1 MAITSGTDRFGALN
15 DPTQNTA
22 KAASTAQT
30 TTAASTSAAT
40 TAADTSQR
48 FLKLLVTQMQNQD
61 PLNPMDNAQVTS
73 QMAQIST
80 VSGIQDLNTN
90 VTGLNAQFAQSQALQ
105 AASLVGHGVTLAGNK
120 LDVTANDGSGI
131 GGFNLESAATN
142 VKVTVAD
149 GTGKVVDTLNL
160 GAAPAGMNGFQWN
173 GAVSGQSYTFA
184 VSAVAD
190 SNVVVSTPLMRD
202 HVNAV
207 AIVNNKLTLE
217 TTYSGAVAYSDVKA
231 VN

>member
-1 MAITSGTDRFGALN
+1 MAITSV
-15 DPTQNTA
+15 
-22 KAASTAQT
+22 ASNPLDAIANAGKST
-30 TTAASTSAAT
+30 TSAVGAIT
-40 TAADTSQR
+40 KADTSATDR
-48 FLKLLVTQMQNQD
+48 FLKLLVTQMKNQD

-80 VSGIQDLNTN
+80 VSGIQDLNTS
-90 VTGLNAQFAQSQALQ
+90 VTGLNAQMAQSQALQ

-120 LDVTANDGSGI
+120 LDVSAGDGSGI
-131 GGFNLESAATN
+131 GGFNIESAATN

-149 GTGKVVDTLNL
+149 STGAVVDTLNL
-160 GAAPAGMNGFQWN
+160 GAAPAGMNGFKWN
-173 GAVSGQSYTFA
+173 GALSGQSYTFA

-190 SNVVVSTPLMRD
+190 SNAVVSTPLMRD

-217 TTYSGAVAYSDVKA
+217 TTYSGAVAYTDVKA